1 MRTARSLPASATATV
16 AGSRYAPRLM
26 VMALAPAMTCSAV
39 TRWPPVTK
47 NPVPVEVIGEPAW
60 VAVTA
65 TTAWAAAGGV
75 TTR

>member
-1 MRTARSLPASATATV
+1 
-16 AGSRYAPRLM
+16 M

-75 TTR
+75 ATR